1 MMVAM
6 VVIIVVV
13 LMIVVTMNLL
23 MRPPTFLDKHLPSS
37 LSSPLSPLNP
47 RWSEWSGRG
56 GKWPDRWFRKNL
68 YLLVQQN
75 YAKYRIGVYKHEISN
90 FTINIK
96 HQMLQYKKFG
106 FLGES
111 PRLAKSGQM
120 HFSKIKLS
128 TFSTSGDKRREKS
141 HMLNSVLLD
150 ASVLT
155 LRFDSVKC
163 WVTIFFIFE
172 QFYPILYST
181 LAFVHNIFIC
191 IHGYST
197 PYELNTQQYIL
208 KIWNSKCVFIKT
220 VFHLSKE
227 NENDA

>member
-1 MMVAM
+1 
-6 VVIIVVV
+6 
-13 LMIVVTMNLL
+13 
-23 MRPPTFLDKHLPSS
+23 
-37 LSSPLSPLNP
+37 
-47 RWSEWSGRG
+47 
-56 GKWPDRWFRKNL
+56 
-68 YLLVQQN
+68 
-75 YAKYRIGVYKHEISN
+75 
-90 FTINIK
+90 
-96 HQMLQYKKFG
+96 MLQYKKFG

-111 PRLAKSGQM
+111 PRLAKSGQI

-155 LRFDSVKC
+155 LRFDTVKC

-220 VFHLSKE
+220 VFHLSKKQWKWCINLTHSTIE
-227 NENDA
+227 NIWVQYWFLPAEVLITTFLGRQA

>member
-1 MMVAM
+1 MIVVAVMM
-6 VVIIVVV
+6 VIIVVV

-37 LSSPLSPLNP
+37 LSSPLNPLNP

-56 GKWPDRWFRKNL
+56 GKWPDRWFRKKL

-111 PRLAKSGQM
+111 PRLAKCEQI
-120 HFSKIKLS
+120 HFSKIKLP

-163 WVTIFFIFE
+163 
-172 QFYPILYST
+172 
-181 LAFVHNIFIC
+181 
-191 IHGYST
+191 
-197 PYELNTQQYIL
+197 
-208 KIWNSKCVFIKT
+208 
-220 VFHLSKE
+220 
-227 NENDA
+227 

>member
-1 MMVAM
+1 MVSQ
-6 VVIIVVV
+6 
-13 LMIVVTMNLL
+13 
-23 MRPPTFLDKHLPSS
+23 K
-37 LSSPLSPLNP
+37 
-47 RWSEWSGRG
+47 
-56 GKWPDRWFRKNL
+56 L

-111 PRLAKSGQM
+111 PRLAKSGQI

-141 HMLNSVLLD
+141 HMLNMLNSVLLD

-163 WVTIFFIFE
+163 
-172 QFYPILYST
+172 
-181 LAFVHNIFIC
+181 
-191 IHGYST
+191 
-197 PYELNTQQYIL
+197 
-208 KIWNSKCVFIKT
+208 
-220 VFHLSKE
+220 
-227 NENDA
+227 